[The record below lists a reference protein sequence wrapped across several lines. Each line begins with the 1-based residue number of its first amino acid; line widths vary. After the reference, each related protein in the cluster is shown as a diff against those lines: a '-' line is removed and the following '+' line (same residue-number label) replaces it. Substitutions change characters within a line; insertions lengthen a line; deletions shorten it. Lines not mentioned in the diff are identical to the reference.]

1 MPDKNEFTE
10 SELEAVTMVF
20 KQYETG
26 VREACIDVKDLLPAL
41 VSLGL
46 NMMEQEV
53 TDMTNTI
60 ARDGL
65 VFFPDF
71 CKVVLNKYREEDQ
84 EQFSQIMFKVQIDID
99 IGHHQYRKTD
109 CRFFQ

>member
-1 MPDKNEFTE
+1 MTSSSILRSDQVLEMPDKNEFTE

-26 VREACIDVKDLLPAL
+26 VREACINVKDLLPAL

-53 TDMTNTI
+53 HY
-60 ARDGL
+60 L
-65 VFFPDF
+65 CF
-71 CKVVLNKYREEDQ
+71 
-84 EQFSQIMFKVQIDID
+84 MFYVSL
-99 IGHHQYRKTD
+99 
-109 CRFFQ
+109 

>member
-1 MPDKNEFTE
+1 MDKLKPFPFQYSRMAGQTEFTE

-26 VREACIDVKDLLPAL
+26 VREACINVKDLLPAL

-53 TDMTNTI
+53 HY
-60 ARDGL
+60 L
-65 VFFPDF
+65 CF
-71 CKVVLNKYREEDQ
+71 
-84 EQFSQIMFKVQIDID
+84 MFYVSL
-99 IGHHQYRKTD
+99 
-109 CRFFQ
+109 

>member
-1 MPDKNEFTE
+1 MKKFDRMLNFWNFFFTLKPLTVEDIFLILRHPRTSDMTHKEEFTE
-10 SELEAVTMVF
+10 KELEDVTMVF

-53 TDMTNTI
+53 
-60 ARDGL
+60 
-65 VFFPDF
+65 PDIF
-71 CKVVLNKYREEDQ
+71 
-84 EQFSQIMFKVQIDID
+84 
-99 IGHHQYRKTD
+99 
-109 CRFFQ
+109 

>member
-1 MPDKNEFTE
+1 MAGQTEFTE

-26 VREACIDVKDLLPAL
+26 VREACINVKDLLPAL

-53 TDMTNTI
+53 KYFQHENI
-60 ARDGL
+60 
-65 VFFPDF
+65 
-71 CKVVLNKYREEDQ
+71 LNMKIFEGD
-84 EQFSQIMFKVQIDID
+84 
-99 IGHHQYRKTD
+99 
-109 CRFFQ
+109 

>member
-1 MPDKNEFTE
+1 MAGQAEFTE

-26 VREACIDVKDLLPAL
+26 VREACINVKDLLPAL

-53 TDMTNTI
+53 IDMTNTI
-60 ARDGL
+60 A
-65 VFFPDF
+65 
-71 CKVVLNKYREEDQ
+71 KVLMRISGFTQ
-84 EQFSQIMFKVQIDID
+84 
-99 IGHHQYRKTD
+99 
-109 CRFFQ
+109 

>member
-1 MPDKNEFTE
+1 MAGQTEFTE

-26 VREACIDVKDLLPAL
+26 VREACINVKDLLPAL

-53 TDMTNTI
+53 KYFQHENI
-60 ARDGL
+60 
-65 VFFPDF
+65 
-71 CKVVLNKYREEDQ
+71 LNIKI
-84 EQFSQIMFKVQIDID
+84 F
-99 IGHHQYRKTD
+99 
-109 CRFFQ
+109 

>member
-1 MPDKNEFTE
+1 MAGQTEFTE

-26 VREACIDVKDLLPAL
+26 VREACINVKDLLPAL

-53 TDMTNTI
+53 KYFQYENI
-60 ARDGL
+60 
-65 VFFPDF
+65 
-71 CKVVLNKYREEDQ
+71 LNIKI
-84 EQFSQIMFKVQIDID
+84 F
-99 IGHHQYRKTD
+99 
-109 CRFFQ
+109 

>member
-1 MPDKNEFTE
+1 MAGQTEFTE

-26 VREACIDVKDLLPAL
+26 VREACINVKDLLPAL

-53 TDMTNTI
+53 IDMTNTI
-60 ARDGL
+60 AKDGL
-65 VFFPDF
+65 VFFPEF
-71 CKVVLNKYREEDQ
+71 SQVVLKKFREDDES
-84 EQFSQIMFKVQIDID
+84 EFAEMMFKM
-99 IGHHQYRKTD
+99 
-109 CRFFQ
+109 